1 MSLDHLLLGLVREPA
16 SGYDLKRLF
25 DERIAHFWAAELSQ
39 IYPALKRLEGRGWL
53 RGRHAASKR
62 GPGRRVYGLTP
73 AGRRE
78 LRHWLADPPH
88 FGDERFP
95 YLAQLYFMGELG
107 DPRRTIRFLRQV
119 WEHLSA
125 KLMALRSL
133 ERMWIEADP
142 RYPDRLPL
150 EDLHVHLALRKGL
163 VSLEA
168 SLAWC
173 EESIARLAECAPAS
187 RRRLPPRPAAPPGA
201 R

>member
-1 MSLDHLLLGLVREPA
+1 MGLDHILLGLVREPA

-39 IYPALKRLEGRGWL
+39 IYPTLKRLEGRGWM
-53 RGRHAASKR
+53 RSRRAASKR
-62 GPGRRVYGLTP
+62 GPGRRVYDLTP

-78 LRHWLADPPH
+78 LRRWLAEPPR

-107 DPRRTIRFLRQV
+107 DPRRTIRLLSHVR
-119 WEHLSA
+119 EHLTA
-125 KLMALRSL
+125 KLIALRSL
-133 ERMWIEADP
+133 ERMWTEADP

-168 SLAWC
+168 GLAWC
-173 EESIARLAECAPAS
+173 EESIARLADCAPAS
-187 RRRLPPRPAAPPGA
+187 RRRLRRRPAARPA
-201 R
+201 VR